1 MEVPSECEEHEITL
15 KEKQSLKKKSKQRDS
30 RDETYKNKQNLTYRL
45 FLNFHFYFK
54 SRASLN
60 YIFYNLIFYL
70 FIFHFKSKCLDEIRL
85 SCHWLARQGV
95 NSVPTRWTLPERFS
109 TSSTSSSN
117 FLLIFKSF
125 ILFFFFKEVNQKKIC
140 KEIILSL
147 GCFTENI
154 FSISHKKL

>member
-1 MEVPSECEEHEITL
+1 MIICKIIVIP
-15 KEKQSLKKKSKQRDS
+15 KKIS
-30 RDETYKNKQNLTYRL
+30 RDRSGKERWSYKRELSFSRL
-45 FLNFHFYFK
+45 IVVPLFFKYFIWCTK
-54 SRASLN
+54 GKWKVNRYSIKTQRASLN

-125 ILFFFFKEVNQKKIC
+125 ILFFFFKEVNHTRN
-140 KEIILSL
+140 EILDVRL
-147 GCFTENI
+147 
-154 FSISHKKL
+154 